1 MNEDERIVSENDL
14 EQNGEITLFE
24 GTPFS
29 GVADFHNIHGQK
41 GKYHYKNG
49 KLDGLSAE
57 WYKNGQKELEGKYK
71 DGKEEGLHTSWYE
84 NGQKSRERNYKY
96 KKREGKLDGLWT
108 SWYENGQKKTE
119 GTLKDGKE
127 VGLLTWW

>member
-1 MNEDERIVSENDL
+1 MSEEEKIVSENDL

-49 KLDGLSAE
+49 KLDGLSTE
-57 WYKNGQKELEGKYK
+57 WYKNGQKELEGQYK

-84 NGQKSRERNYKY
+84 NGQKAGEEHYKN
-96 KKREGKLDGLWT
+96 GKGDGLT
-108 SWYENGQKKTE
+108 TIWYKSGKKNVE
-119 GTLKDGKE
+119 KYYKNGKE
-127 VGLLTWW
+127 E